1 MGSQGPGETVQ
12 GPATGSWNRRA
23 RTKPFFSRSLPLR
36 FWGSHLTFLLRY
48 HTCTNAD
55 VNLSATCSHKET
67 FRSGRGCQTLRRA
80 LPGMKAPWFCSPQRS
95 SSLPT
100 QRARTLPAEPP
111 TQRTSARCLGS
122 ELPGGENISRRTET
136 LISPRPGGGDAKR
149 AVRLSLSL
157 ASFSFHSA
165 RCFRLLGLLVLS
177 DLPNIT
183 RAFTGLKHFQVFTTT
198 SPPQGDLRTALLAVL
213 SLAGSL
219 EFLNLCA

>member
-1 MGSQGPGETVQ
+1 M
-12 GPATGSWNRRA
+12 A
-23 RTKPFFSRSLPLR
+23 RTSPDQAV
-36 FWGSHLTFLLRY
+36 LLSQPSPEILGKSF
-48 HTCTNAD
+48 H
-55 VNLSATCSHKET
+55 LSASIPHLYKCWRKPVRNVQPQRDFKKWPRVSDTAQG
-67 FRSGRGCQTLRRA
+67 FAVQAA
-80 LPGMKAPWFCSPQRS
+80 LWPGMKAPWFCCPRS
-95 SSLPT
+95 SSSLLT
-100 QRARTLPAEPP
+100 QRVRTLPAERPT

-122 ELPGGENISRRTET
+122 ELPGGKNFSRRTET

-198 SPPQGDLRTALLAVL
+198 SPPQGDLQTALLAVL